1 MTDPNNPNQPRH
13 LLTKLWQR
21 LSPLLT
27 KLIFILVPY
36 LFFPNDIDITIH
48 NITFI
53 MPT

>member
-1 MTDPNNPNQPRH
+1 MTNPNTPNQRRH
-13 LLTKLWQR
+13 LLTKLWQG

-36 LFFPNDIDITIH
+36 LFFPNDINITIH
-48 NITFI
+48 NITLI